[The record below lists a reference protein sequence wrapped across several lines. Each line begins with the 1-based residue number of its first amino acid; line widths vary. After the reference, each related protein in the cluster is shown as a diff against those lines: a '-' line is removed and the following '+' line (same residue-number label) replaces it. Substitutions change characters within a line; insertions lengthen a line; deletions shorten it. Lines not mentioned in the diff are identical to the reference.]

1 MKKKIILYSSSRA
14 DIDRYIPVLKKILEE
29 KLFEPIIFLSS
40 FHKKSQ
46 FGNYLYEIKKLKI
59 KIIQK
64 TYKKKLNDTY
74 TSKVDHY
81 CFDMKNINE
90 TLIKNKPIFLILL
103 GDRFEIVSAAMPA
116 VLQNIPI
123 IHFYGG
129 SVTEGAID
137 DKIRHAITK
146 LSNVHFVSN
155 KTYLKRVI
163 RLGEESWRT
172 KLVGLD
178 YLNELKKQKFMTK
191 SLFFK
196 KLKLNA
202 SKKTLFA
209 TLHPVTLEK
218 KFLNFQIK
226 NFLLA
231 IEKSNFQCVFTYP
244 NSDMGYDLILKK
256 IKKFV
261 KNDSKK
267 YILLKKLNI
276 NNYANLLKHC
286 DLVIGNSSMGIVDT
300 AGFKKPVVNIGNR
313 QKGKIQ
319 PKNIINSSLHFKE
332 ILKCINYS
340 QSGIFKKQLL
350 NLKNPYSPR
359 VYNLSKFLYSLI
371 VSKKNNLNIKK
382 FIDK

>member
-1 MKKKIILYSSSRA
+1 
-14 DIDRYIPVLKKILEE
+14 
-29 KLFEPIIFLSS
+29 
-40 FHKKSQ
+40 
-46 FGNYLYEIKKLKI
+46 
-59 KIIQK
+59 
-64 TYKKKLNDTY
+64 
-74 TSKVDHY
+74 
-81 CFDMKNINE
+81 
-90 TLIKNKPIFLILL
+90 
-103 GDRFEIVSAAMPA
+103 
-116 VLQNIPI
+116 
-123 IHFYGG
+123 
-129 SVTEGAID
+129 
-137 DKIRHAITK
+137 
-146 LSNVHFVSN
+146 
-155 KTYLKRVI
+155 
-163 RLGEESWRT
+163 
-172 KLVGLD
+172 
-178 YLNELKKQKFMTK
+178 MTK

-196 KLKLNA
+196 KLKLNS

-300 AGFKKPVVNIGNR
+300 AVFKKPVVNIGNR

-319 PKNIINSSLHFKE
+319 PKNIINSSLYFKE

-340 QSGIFKKQLL
+340 QSVIFKKQLL

-359 VYNLSKFLYSLI
+359 VYNLSKFLNNLI
-371 VSKKNNLNIKK
+371 VSKKNNINIKK